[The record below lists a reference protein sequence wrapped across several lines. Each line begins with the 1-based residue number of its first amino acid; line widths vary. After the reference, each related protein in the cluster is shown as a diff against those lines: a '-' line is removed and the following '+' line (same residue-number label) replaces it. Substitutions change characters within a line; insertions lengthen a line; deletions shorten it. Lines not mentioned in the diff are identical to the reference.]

1 MNIAELDDACGTQP
15 NQRACNGL
23 AFAICAP
30 TDKCDC
36 ITGFEEYE
44 GVCSCAEGDTLAEDE
59 KSCQDGMYL
68 IFATVASMWHS
79 IHPPPQPST
88 MMLGGTLELS
98 IQGVR
103 ELLDQSNTRELLATR
118 LLTKQ

>member
-1 MNIAELDDACGTQP
+1 MNLCEEFESESEVNAHDAHKLHIVELIVKILLFLTNIAELDDACGTQP

-30 TDKCDC
+30 TDKCEC

-59 KSCQDGMYL
+59 KSCQDGTYL
-68 IFATVASMWHS
+68 IIATVA
-79 IHPPPQPST
+79 
-88 MMLGGTLELS
+88 
-98 IQGVR
+98 
-103 ELLDQSNTRELLATR
+103 
-118 LLTKQ
+118 